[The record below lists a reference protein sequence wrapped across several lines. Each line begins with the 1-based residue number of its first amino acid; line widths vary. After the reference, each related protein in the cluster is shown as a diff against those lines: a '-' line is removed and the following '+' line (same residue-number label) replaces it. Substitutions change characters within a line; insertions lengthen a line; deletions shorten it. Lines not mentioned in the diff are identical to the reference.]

1 MKKQDAAGKKPEKRD
16 WLAEILL
23 NATSERRRINSIKLP
38 DEPDFQDRP
47 SRVDDGQ
54 FQSSVGSL
62 MSEMGDKIE
71 RAEKEKQA
79 EIKEQGVEPVDETAA
94 IRGSNSVHTW
104 SSWADR
110 RRFAV
115 ICAMGG
121 GGLLTTGGERHGE
134 LRGVRYR
141 WDGHQM
147 CGDRRRRMLS
157 GKGEAGQS
165 GPHRRGRGDDRFA
178 RPPFA

>member
-1 MKKQDAAGKKPEKRD
+1 MLLFLYEAIVSRSVAVRNGWQRVGLGQKDSLLWGSGKIPYSVVSFKVASERGNGREGTGRTMKKQDAAGKKPEKRD

-104 SSWADR
+104 SS
-110 RRFAV
+110 
-115 ICAMGG
+115 
-121 GGLLTTGGERHGE
+121 
-134 LRGVRYR
+134 
-141 WDGHQM
+141 
-147 CGDRRRRMLS
+147 
-157 GKGEAGQS
+157 
-165 GPHRRGRGDDRFA
+165 
-178 RPPFA
+178 

>member
-1 MKKQDAAGKKPEKRD
+1 MLAAARHLPRMRRDMLSFLLCHRITFGGSAQCFGGRGFWENGDAVLFSRGSGKIPDFVVSFRVVNERRSGREGTGRTMKKQSAGEKKPEKRD

-54 FQSSVGSL
+54 FQSSVGNL
-62 MSEMGDKIE
+62 MSEVGDKIE

-79 EIKEQGVEPVDETAA
+79 EIKAKGVEPVDETAA

-104 SSWADR
+104 SS
-110 RRFAV
+110 
-115 ICAMGG
+115 
-121 GGLLTTGGERHGE
+121 
-134 LRGVRYR
+134 
-141 WDGHQM
+141 
-147 CGDRRRRMLS
+147 
-157 GKGEAGQS
+157 
-165 GPHRRGRGDDRFA
+165 
-178 RPPFA
+178 

>member
-1 MKKQDAAGKKPEKRD
+1 MMQKKEAAEKKLGKRD

-23 NATSERRRINSIKLP
+23 HATSERRRINSIKLP
-38 DEPDFQDRP
+38 DEPDFRDRP

-54 FQSSVGSL
+54 FQLSVGSL

-104 SSWADR
+104 SS
-110 RRFAV
+110 
-115 ICAMGG
+115 
-121 GGLLTTGGERHGE
+121 
-134 LRGVRYR
+134 
-141 WDGHQM
+141 
-147 CGDRRRRMLS
+147 
-157 GKGEAGQS
+157 
-165 GPHRRGRGDDRFA
+165 
-178 RPPFA
+178 